1 MSRHGCGA
9 GGTRGVGFGTFLPME
24 ADQILKD
31 LLQVSSQVESAAVLD
46 RDGEVIRTTLGDPVR
61 GDALGAA
68 LHGLVGAAEEA
79 PGARAQRLVQLQ
91 VFLREGSVFVVRDE
105 ERIAGCLTGADP
117 TPGLVFYDL
126 KTCLRRLA
134 GEEVIVTPQAW
145 EGEAPEPGAQNDAAE
160 GS

>member
-1 MSRHGCGA
+1 
-9 GGTRGVGFGTFLPME
+9 ME

-46 RDGEVIRTTLGDPVR
+46 RDGEVIRTTLDDPVR

-91 VFLREGSVFVVRDE
+91 VSLREGSVFVVRDE

-134 GEEVIVTPQAW
+134 GEEVTVTPQAW